1 MIDDVWCFSM
11 EFHMFGG
18 LGFEIPPIVDF
29 VGGSNAIGA
38 TNRFGRGG
46 ESLLSIFIFNVK
58 MCYII
63 QPLVNMKI

>member
-1 MIDDVWCFSM
+1 M

-29 VGGSNAIGA
+29 IGGSNATGA
-38 TNRFGRGG
+38 TNGVGCGG

-63 QPLVNMKI
+63 